1 MPKIF
6 SWSWSLGRLRGVD
19 IRFHFS
25 VLFSIPIAY
34 YLFKPADFRG
44 AVEALLWVGGFL
56 LFIFLHELGHTFA
69 AQLAGVEVKSV
80 FVWLLGGLTHLAYK
94 PEKPAHNLFI
104 AAAGP
109 LVNMVL
115 AFLCVAAYILLYIFF
130 LPYSDNVEL
139 FLWVQTFANLFFS
152 LALLNVILIGFNLL
166 PVYPLDGGNI
176 LHAVMEMLFGKPSA
190 DWITLVVSI
199 PFLFI
204 LIIFG
209 IVTRDYILLGFCVIM
224 ALAVSSLNRSLLRR
238 INLGVNYLFRR
249 AGYYYMLGDYERA
262 AQHYTHDIEKH
273 PAHLID
279 HYLARASCYLL
290 MGQKERALADIDR
303 ALKMAPNHAFAMELR
318 GEVYALEKNYDA
330 ALELF
335 SRAQNINPHWAVPY
349 FDRASILLDRSEFQ
363 PALEELNKAISLQ
376 GRMPLFY
383 LVRSLAH
390 FRLGNLESARK
401 DQNLAVQFSPADAL
415 VMADINLM
423 LYENNLDWAEDFY
436 TRILSKNPRDVLAL
450 HGRADA
456 CRMNNEH
463 LPAIDSYTRAIEID
477 PREVR
482 LYLGRGKSYLAL
494 NESEKAKTDFEKA
507 KSLTDKLHQKRQA
520 EELIK
525 TLKVFPSDS
534 SLDMQDSLSKY
545 DDSLHEKPLGS
556 DD

>member
-1 MPKIF
+1 MKTPRILGASEMMKTLG
-6 SWSWSLGRLRGVD
+6 WSWSLGRLRRVD

-25 VLFSIPIAY
+25 VLFSVPIAY
-34 YLFKPADFRG
+34 YLFKPVDTRG
-44 AVEALLWVGGFL
+44 TVEALLWVGGFL

-69 AQLAGVEVKSV
+69 AQIVGVEVKSV
-80 FVWLLGGLTHLAYK
+80 FVWLLGGLTNLAYK

-130 LPYSDNVEL
+130 LPLSSNVSL

-176 LHAVMEMLFGKPSA
+176 LHAVMEMFFGKPNA

-209 IVTRDYILLGFCVIM
+209 IATRDYILLGFCVII

-238 INLGVNYLFRR
+238 INLGVNYLFKR

-262 AQHYTHDIEKH
+262 AQHYTREIEKQS
-273 PAHLID
+273 AHLINQ
-279 HYLARASCYLL
+279 YLARASCYLL
-290 MGQKERALADIDR
+290 MAQKERAIADIER
-303 ALKMAPNHAFAMELR
+303 ALKMQPNHAFAIQLR
-318 GEVYALEKNYDA
+318 GEVHALEKNYDA

-335 SRAQNINPHWAVPY
+335 ARAQNINPHWAIPY

-401 DQNLAVQFSPADAL
+401 DQDLAVQFSPTDTL

-423 LYENNLDWAEDFY
+423 LYENNLDWAQDFY
-436 TRILSKNPRDVLAL
+436 ARILSKNPRDVLAL

-456 CRMNNEH
+456 CRVNNEH
-463 LPAIDSYTRAIEID
+463 ELAVGYYTRAIEIN
-477 PREVR
+477 PREAR
-482 LYLGRGKSYLAL
+482 LYLGRGKSYLQI
-494 NESEKAKTDFEKA
+494 NEPEKAKADFEKA
-507 KSLTDKLHQKRQA
+507 PTVTDKLHLKRQVD
-520 EELIK
+520 EL
-525 TLKVFPSDS
+525 LKSRSGF
-534 SLDMQDSLSKY
+534 
-545 DDSLHEKPLGS
+545 
-556 DD
+556 

>member
-1 MPKIF
+1 MKTPRILGASEMMKTLG
-6 SWSWSLGRLRGVD
+6 WSWSLGRLRRVD

-25 VLFSIPIAY
+25 VLFSVPIAY
-34 YLFKPADFRG
+34 YLFKPVDTRG
-44 AVEALLWVGGFL
+44 TVEALLWVGGFL

-69 AQLAGVEVKSV
+69 AQIVGVEVKSV
-80 FVWLLGGLTHLAYK
+80 FVWLLGGLTNLAYK

-130 LPYSDNVEL
+130 LPLSSNVSL

-176 LHAVMEMLFGKPSA
+176 LHAVMEMFFGKPNA

-209 IVTRDYILLGFCVIM
+209 IATRDYILLGFCVII

-238 INLGVNYLFRR
+238 INLGVNYLFKR

-262 AQHYTHDIEKH
+262 AQHYTREIEKQS
-273 PAHLID
+273 AHLINQ
-279 HYLARASCYLL
+279 YLARASCYLL
-290 MGQKERALADIDR
+290 MAQKERAIADIER
-303 ALKMAPNHAFAMELR
+303 ALKMQPNHAFAIQLR
-318 GEVYALEKNYDA
+318 GEVHALEKNYDA

-335 SRAQNINPHWAVPY
+335 ARAQNINPHWAIPY

-401 DQNLAVQFSPADAL
+401 DQDLAVQFSPTDTL

-423 LYENNLDWAEDFY
+423 LYENNLDWAQDFY
-436 TRILSKNPRDVLAL
+436 TRILAKNPRDVLAL

-456 CRMNNEH
+456 CRVNNEH
-463 LPAIDSYTRAIEID
+463 ELAVGYYTRAIEIN
-477 PREVR
+477 PREAR
-482 LYLGRGKSYLAL
+482 LYLGRGKSYLQI
-494 NESEKAKTDFEKA
+494 NEPEKAKADFEKA
-507 KSLTDKLHQKRQA
+507 PTVTDKLHLKRQVD
-520 EELIK
+520 EL
-525 TLKVFPSDS
+525 LKSRSGF
-534 SLDMQDSLSKY
+534 
-545 DDSLHEKPLGS
+545 
-556 DD
+556 